1 MKFFDNIK
9 NIFTR
14 SKVEYIPFSTGII
27 GGGARVDN
35 NALSISTVYRCVDI
49 ISDNIAILPIKL
61 KNKELD
67 HISEVFNHPLNS
79 VFENR
84 TKNNISFSQ
93 LLRLLVQSVLLHGA
107 GFAYIQRNNKG
118 DVVNLKFLPTSTVT
132 IHYDDK
138 SDTLF
143 YTSNLITGA
152 IEPINMLHIIKNS
165 FDGIN
170 GKSVIGAAQKSIYN
184 TKLAE
189 QQSTNYLESGCNT
202 QGVIKV
208 NTQLNDKQKTEILNQ
223 WKNAFSANGS
233 GIAVF
238 QGGME
243 YVPIQITP
251 SQAQLVET
259 KHYNTEDICRFF
271 GIPIEFLQA
280 NTLSS
285 SQLQQKLMMTLM
297 PYIKL
302 IEEEFNR
309 KLLKPLSESN
319 LYLEFDVT
327 NCIKYNDIE
336 IANYYATLL
345 DKGIL
350 CINEVRKCLGYNAI
364 EGGDKHILAYTDV
377 EQNTIN
383 KDNNTVEN
391 D

>member
-27 GGGARVDN
+27 GGGAKVDSN
-35 NALSISTVYRCVDI
+35 SLSVSTVYRCVDI
-49 ISDNIAILPIKL
+49 ICDNIAILPIKL

-67 HISEVFNHPLNS
+67 HISEVTNHPLINI
-79 VFENR
+79 FENR
-84 TKNNISFSQ
+84 NKNNISFSQ
-93 LLRLLVQSVLLHGA
+93 ILRLLIQSVLLNGA

-118 DVVNLKFLPTSTVT
+118 DVMNLKFLPTSTVT
-132 IHYDDK
+132 IHYDEK
-138 SDTLF
+138 SDNLF

-152 IEPINMLHIIKNS
+152 IEPINIIHIIKNS

-170 GKSVIGAAQKSIYN
+170 GKSVIAAAQKSIYN
-184 TKLAE
+184 TKLSE

-223 WKNAFSANGS
+223 WRNTFTNG
-233 GIAVF
+233 GGGVAVF
-238 QGGME
+238 QGNME
-243 YVPIQITP
+243 FIPIQISP
-251 SQAQLVET
+251 SDAQLIEN
-259 KHYNTEDICRFF
+259 KKYNTEDICRFF
-271 GIPIEFLQA
+271 GIPIELLTV
-280 NTLSS
+280 NNLSS
-285 SQLQQKLMMTLM
+285 SQLQQKLMMTLK

-319 LYLEFDVT
+319 LYLEFDTT

-336 IANYYATLL
+336 IANYYSILL

-350 CINEVRKCLGYNAI
+350 CINEVRKKLGYNAI
-364 EGGDKHILAYTDV
+364 DGGDKHILAYTDI

-383 KDNNTVEN
+383 NTEKPI
-391 D
+391 